1 MFFEYRVLS
10 LFTNLQLECL
20 LLVLNTQPKLLK
32 QVISWCLLPHA
43 PGCYPRSCM
52 MNPARG
58 CSLIVLPWIPVRGT
72 TSFMQWCFGNIF
84 GLEKTPWGKPELS
97 LSLFATSASSCS
109 GKNILRSMRD
119 SAWMN
124 VTKSADLCWK
134 HCLPCTVLGGLQAYC
149 TTSKLWGEY
158 TLGLSQ
164 EAAFWL
170 LSYPTRTTRTGI
182 PQYRAPDWLN
192 DRSEVFQVTK
202 LLCASGRGQEKVKP
216 AQAAIS
222 RTP

>member
-1 MFFEYRVLS
+1 
-10 LFTNLQLECL
+10 
-20 LLVLNTQPKLLK
+20 
-32 QVISWCLLPHA
+32 
-43 PGCYPRSCM
+43 
-52 MNPARG
+52 
-58 CSLIVLPWIPVRGT
+58 
-72 TSFMQWCFGNIF
+72 
-84 GLEKTPWGKPELS
+84 
-97 LSLFATSASSCS
+97 
-109 GKNILRSMRD
+109 
-119 SAWMN
+119 MN

-134 HCLPCTVLGGLQAYC
+134 HRLPCTVLGGLQAYC

-164 EAAFWL
+164 EEAFWL
-170 LSYPTRTTRTGI
+170 LSYPTRTSQTGI